1 MFSGWP
7 GLAHTVS
14 CLVETELANALQF
27 QAQVCEVAIGV
38 FQGAGSF
45 CAGLNLAS
53 GQACT
58 ALPGANRLA

>member
-1 MFSGWP
+1 M
-7 GLAHTVS
+7 AM
-14 CLVETELANALQF
+14 A
-27 QAQVCEVAIGV
+27 V

-58 ALPGANRLA
+58 ALPGVNRLA

>member
-1 MFSGWP
+1 M
-7 GLAHTVS
+7 AHTVS